1 MLKRVLPFL
10 VASLALRLVFWFAT
24 FPNPDEAYYWL
35 WGEHPAFSYYDHP
48 PFHAWIQGIFTA
60 VLGRS
65 FWVLRLPNLLSNI
78 AFFYCYYQISKH
90 LYGKWANDYFWMMTA
105 LILASPLYFLFLGLA
120 WHDHWLITFC
130 LSSAYLFIRFLD
142 SYITNQKGE
151 TLLLYS
157 SAGLL
162 GFAFLCKYSAVF
174 VGAGF
179 IATVVSIPALR
190 SLLRDRR
197 FYIAILI
204 TLSAFLPVLLWN
216 FGNDFQSFRYY
227 ANRSVDVGSFQ
238 LKWAEPLNFLLFSV
252 LMVSPINVWAMVKTI
267 RQPSPQIRSD
277 TVYRTVALW
286 IFGISTVSL
295 SAIAL
300 FSTALYY
307 WNITA
312 YLLLFPL
319 LPPIFLK
326 PPASQTPPSTLHTP
340 HSTLRTS
347 KLFTA
352 GQFYGLLFAGLLVV
366 HYSVIPLSAFAD
378 PSGDPDSQ
386 MLFGWDA
393 VGRAV
398 QIQQQELGESFLVT
412 TDYRS
417 ASALAYQLNDPTVI
431 AISDRRDQFDLWYKP
446 DQLKGKNALIL
457 ADDWHPADPKLLA
470 QFERTSEPIVVPVN
484 RFGRSLKTYYVIKG
498 YGFQGARKND
508 EFKTLLFR
516 NASD

>member
-10 VASLALRLVFWFAT
+10 IAFLTLRLVFWFAT

-35 WGEHPAFSYYDHP
+35 WGTHPALSYYDHP

-60 VLGRS
+60 LLGRS
-65 FWVLRLPNLLSNI
+65 FFVLRLPNLLSTVG
-78 AFFYCYYQISKH
+78 FFYCYYQISKY
-90 LYGKWANDYFWMMTA
+90 LYGKWADDYFWMMTV
-105 LILASPLYFLFLGLA
+105 LILASPLYFLFFGLA
-120 WHDHWLITFC
+120 WQDHWLIIFST
-130 LSSAYLFIRFLD
+130 SSAYLFIRFLD
-142 SYITNQKGE
+142 SYIANKKSGA
-151 TLLLYS
+151 LLLYS

-162 GFAFLCKYSAVF
+162 GLAFLCKYNAVF

-179 IATVVSIPALR
+179 VATILTLPSLR

-204 TLSAFLPVLLWN
+204 TLSALLPVLFWN
-216 FGNDFQSFRYY
+216 LSNDFQSFRYY
-227 ANRSVDVGSFQ
+227 ATRSVDAGAFHI
-238 LKWAEPLNFLLFSV
+238 KWAEPLGFLLFSI
-252 LMVSPINVWAMVKTI
+252 LMVSPINVWAMVKAI

-277 TVYRTVALW
+277 MIYRTVALW

-295 SAIAL
+295 TAIAL

-326 PPASQTPPSTLHTP
+326 PPELRTP
-340 HSTLRTS
+340 HSSPRTH

-352 GQFYGLLFAGLLVV
+352 GQLYGLLFAGLLVV

-398 QIQQQELGESFLVT
+398 KIQQRELGESFLVT

-417 ASALAYQLNDPTVI
+417 ASALAYELNDPTVT
-431 AISDRRDQFDLWYKP
+431 AISDRIDQFDVWYKP
-446 DQLKGKNALIL
+446 DLLKGKNAVIL
-457 ADDWHPADPKLLA
+457 TDDWHPADPKLLA
-470 QFERTSEPIVVPVN
+470 QFERTSAPIAIPVT
-484 RFGRSLKTYYVIKG
+484 RFGRSLKTYYLIKG
-498 YGFQGARKND
+498 YGFQATRARGKG
-508 EFKTLLFR
+508 
-516 NASD
+516 

>member
-10 VASLALRLVFWFAT
+10 IVFLTLRLVFWFAT

-35 WGEHPAFSYYDHP
+35 WGKHPALSYYDHP
-48 PFHAWIQGIFTA
+48 PFHAWIQGIFTI
-60 VLGRS
+60 VLGQS
-65 FWVLRLPNLLSNI
+65 FFVLRLPNLLSNA
-78 AFFYCYYQISKH
+78 AFFYCYYQISKY
-90 LYGKWANDYFWMMTA
+90 LYGEWANDFFWMMAA

-120 WHDHWLITFC
+120 WHDHWLITFS

-142 SYITNQKGE
+142 SYISDQKGE
-151 TLLLYS
+151 TVLLYS

-162 GFAFLCKYSAVF
+162 GLAFLCKYSAVF

-179 IATVVSIPALR
+179 IATVVSLPALR
-190 SLLRDRR
+190 SLLCDRR

-227 ANRSVDVGSFQ
+227 ATRSVDVGSFQ
-238 LKWAEPLNFLLFSV
+238 LKWSEPLNFLLFSV
-252 LMVSPINVWAMVKTI
+252 LMISPINGWAMVKAI

-277 TVYRTVALW
+277 TIYRRVALW

-300 FSTALYY
+300 FSSALYY

-319 LPPIFLK
+319 LPPVFLK
-326 PPASQTPPSTLHTP
+326 
-340 HSTLRTS
+340 HSALRTS
-347 KLFTA
+347 KLFIG

-366 HYSVIPLSAFAD
+366 HYSVIPLSAFTD

-393 VGRAV
+393 VGKAV
-398 QIQQQELGESFLVT
+398 QVQQRELGESFLAT

-417 ASALAYQLNDPTVI
+417 ASALAYELNDPNVI
-431 AISDRRDQFDLWYKP
+431 AISDRIDQFDLWYNP
-446 DQLKGKNALIL
+446 DLLNGKNAVIL

-470 QFERTSEPIVVPVN
+470 QFEHTSEPIAIPVN

-498 YGFQGARKND
+498 YDFRGTRTND
-508 EFKTLLFR
+508 E
-516 NASD
+516 

>member
-10 VASLALRLVFWFAT
+10 VAFLTLRLVFWFAT

-35 WGEHPAFSYYDHP
+35 WGKHPALSYYDHP
-48 PFHAWIQGIFTA
+48 PFHAWIQGIFTTI
-60 VLGRS
+60 LDQS
-65 FWVLRLPNLLSNI
+65 FLVLRLPNLLSN
-78 AFFYCYYQISKH
+78 AVFFYCYYQISKY
-90 LYGKWANDYFWMMTA
+90 LYGEWANDYFWMITA

-142 SYITNQKGE
+142 SYLVNQKGE

-162 GFAFLCKYSAVF
+162 GLAFLCKYSAVF

-179 IATVVSIPALR
+179 LATVVSIPALR

-197 FYIAILI
+197 FYVAILI

-227 ANRSVDVGSFQ
+227 ATRSVDVGSFQ
-238 LKWAEPLNFLLFSV
+238 LKWSEPLNFLLFSI
-252 LMVSPINVWAMVKTI
+252 LMVSPINVWAMVRAI

-277 TVYRTVALW
+277 TIYRSVALW
-286 IFGISTVSL
+286 IFGISTISL

-307 WNITA
+307 WNIIA

-319 LPPIFLK
+319 LPPVFLNEPIPK
-326 PPASQTPPSTLHTP
+326 TQNSKLKTQNSFPP
-340 HSTLRTS
+340 LRTP

-352 GQFYGLLFAGLLVV
+352 GQLYGLLFAGLLVI

-393 VGRAV
+393 VGKAV
-398 QIQQQELGESFLVT
+398 QIQQRELGESFLAT

-417 ASALAYQLNDPTVI
+417 ASALAYELNDPTVI
-431 AISDRRDQFDLWYKP
+431 AISDRIDQFDLWYNP
-446 DQLKGKNALIL
+446 DLIKGKNAVIL

-470 QFERTSEPIVVPVN
+470 QFERTSEPIAIPVS

-498 YGFQGARKND
+498 YGFHGTTSVESKLN
-508 EFKTLLFR
+508 K
-516 NASD
+516 